1 MGRLWE
7 RRSAELEVYEN
18 EEVHTTVLYES
29 ETIESVWCGR
39 SSSSPSTS
47 LSSTPLQPP
56 VVVFSADSV
65 PPAVGNS

>member
-39 SSSSPSTS
+39 SSSPSTS